1 MTQILN
7 CIGKLVDYG
16 VQTGLVAE
24 EDRFYITNRLLEL
37 FRLDGMDDLPHVWTA
52 DDSLPA
58 TLGEMCDYALAHGL
72 MEEDSV
78 TWRDLFDTRIMGIL
92 TPPPSQ
98 VIGRFWAQYAHS
110 PKEATD
116 D

>member
-37 FRLDGMDDLPHVWTA
+37 FRLDGMDDLPNL
-52 DDSLPA
+52 DD
-58 TLGEMCDYALAHGL
+58 
-72 MEEDSV
+72 EE
-78 TWRDLFDTRIMGIL
+78 
-92 TPPPSQ
+92 
-98 VIGRFWAQYAHS
+98 
-110 PKEATD
+110 
-116 D
+116 